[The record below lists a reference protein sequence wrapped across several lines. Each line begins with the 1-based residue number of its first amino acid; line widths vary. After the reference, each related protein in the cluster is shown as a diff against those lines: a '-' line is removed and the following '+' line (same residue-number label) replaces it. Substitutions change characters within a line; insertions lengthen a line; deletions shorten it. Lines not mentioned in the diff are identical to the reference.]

1 MDISLIGIQEKE
13 EGSLWA
19 GLLCKLHKGDGLR
32 WAMGNGGHEKWN
44 VGKSDQKNHEAQIEH
59 GAIEE
64 AALNQTRN
72 WLLRRN
78 EGQLKCNLWTLGNCN
93 KGEFHV
99 LRT

>member
-44 VGKSDQKNHEAQIEH
+44 VGKSD
-59 GAIEE
+59 
-64 AALNQTRN
+64 
-72 WLLRRN
+72 
-78 EGQLKCNLWTLGNCN
+78 
-93 KGEFHV
+93 
-99 LRT
+99 